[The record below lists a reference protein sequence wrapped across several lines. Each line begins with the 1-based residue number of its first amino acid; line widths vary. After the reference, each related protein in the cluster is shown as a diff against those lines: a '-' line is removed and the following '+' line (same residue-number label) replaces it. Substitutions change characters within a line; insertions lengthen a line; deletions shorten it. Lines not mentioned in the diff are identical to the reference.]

1 MVKFFLRVSRGVC
14 NALCM
19 TTQRSDLLVPQFD
32 LADRMRKALRV
43 ADIGVQEMAD
53 FLGVARNTVSTW
65 INGKITPSTQ
75 TIRLWAIR
83 CNVPYEWLR
92 CGDFP
97 GPGSAST
104 PEYTDR
110 NSPGK
115 VTVRDE
121 QDTSSLS
128 LEEAA

>member
-1 MVKFFLRVSRGVC
+1 
-14 NALCM
+14 M
-19 TTQRSDLLVPQFD
+19 TTQSVQHGWVPAESFGGRLALVRQHFGWNVKEAAMKCHVPVETWRGWERDHTQPRRYLEVCRMIAEATGASYDWLLDGRRFPSPRS
-32 LADRMRKALRV
+32 AH
-43 ADIGVQEMAD
+43 
-53 FLGVARNTVSTW
+53 
-65 INGKITPSTQ
+65 
-75 TIRLWAIR
+75 
-83 CNVPYEWLR
+83 
-92 CGDFP
+92 
-97 GPGSAST
+97 T